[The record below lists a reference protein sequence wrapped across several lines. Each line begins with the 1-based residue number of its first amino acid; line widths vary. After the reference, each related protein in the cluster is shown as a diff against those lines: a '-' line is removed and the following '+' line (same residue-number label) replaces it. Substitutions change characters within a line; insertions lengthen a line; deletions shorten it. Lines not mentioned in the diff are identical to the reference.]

1 MCFTN
6 ENKKLET
13 LRFMSDGTGY
23 GTVWYRIAR
32 KCCDPPAKT
41 GQRR

>member
-23 GTVWYRIAR
+23 GTVRYRIAR